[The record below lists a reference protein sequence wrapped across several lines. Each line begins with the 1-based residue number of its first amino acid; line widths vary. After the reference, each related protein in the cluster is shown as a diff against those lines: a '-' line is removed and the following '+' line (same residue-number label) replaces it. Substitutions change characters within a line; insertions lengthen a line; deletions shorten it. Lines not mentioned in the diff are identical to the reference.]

1 MTAEIKPKL
10 CAYNCGTKIY
20 WNSSANAYWEVFA
33 NKRHVCPYRPTKNST
48 NVQKP
53 TQPVYKK
60 YQKPRMDNS
69 LEVLSGSPGFV
80 KLKYEYLTDLIK
92 EYNGRTHGSQSHSFI
107 DKDILQIIVYYEV
120 PEGKR
125 EEVKR
130 KFNSYGS

>member
-1 MTAEIKPKL
+1 MTAKIKPKP

-33 NKRHVCPYRPTKNST
+33 NKRHVCPYRPPTNST

-69 LEVLSGSPGFV
+69 LEVLSGSPDFV

-92 EYNGRTHGSQSHSFI
+92 EYNGRTHRSQSHVI
-107 DKDILQIIVYYEV
+107 NNDNLEIIVYYEV

-125 EEVKR
+125 EVKR
-130 KFNSYGS
+130 RLNSYGG